1 MNQTAQDLSERGS
14 LTSTS
19 SSLQYKHK
27 LVFLLDNVA
36 TYRHYYELSSSEQR
50 RSQSISTMDE
60 RDEDRQKKQRE
71 LGERE
76 AARLWRAWRTVHEMV
91 QDRGYELSDEEV
103 KISFDD
109 FKSQY
114 TGQDGSVNRKAMNF
128 SARPSDV
135 MMTRYEND
143 NNEGSDIGTIW
154 VEFLPDTSVGIKQM
168 RTFAQHCSAN
178 NFATG
183 ILITNVNITPAALKI
198 IPAVASE
205 TRIECF
211 VETDLLV
218 NITHHELVPK
228 HVLLS
233 KKEKAALL
241 SRYRLKDTQLPRI
254 QLGDPVARYYGLR
267 RGQVVKIIRK
277 SETAGR
283 YASYRLCV

>member
-1 MNQTAQDLSERGS
+1 
-14 LTSTS
+14 
-19 SSLQYKHK
+19 
-27 LVFLLDNVA
+27 
-36 TYRHYYELSSSEQR
+36 
-50 RSQSISTMDE
+50 MDD
-60 RDEDRQKKQRE
+60 RDEDRQRKQRE
-71 LGERE
+71 AGERE

-91 QDRGYELSDEEV
+91 QDRGYELSDAEV

-114 TGQDGSVNRKAMNF
+114 TTQDGSVNRKAMNF
-128 SARPSDV
+128 SARPSEL
-135 MMTRYEND
+135 MMERYLTEKGD
-143 NNEGSDIGTIW
+143 GSDIGTIW
-154 VEFLPDTSVGIKQM
+154 VEFLQDTSVGIKQM
-168 RTFAQHCSAN
+168 RTFAQHCSQN
-178 NFATG
+178 SFATG
-183 ILITNVNITPAALKI
+183 ILITSVNITPAALKI
-198 IPAVASE
+198 IPAVAAE

-233 KKEKAALL
+233 RKEKAALL

-267 RGQVVKIIRK
+267 RSQVVKIIRK

>member
-1 MNQTAQDLSERGS
+1 MDDREQDQARKVKE
-14 LTSTS
+14 
-19 SSLQYKHK
+19 
-27 LVFLLDNVA
+27 A
-36 TYRHYYELSSSEQR
+36 
-50 RSQSISTMDE
+50 
-60 RDEDRQKKQRE
+60 
-71 LGERE
+71 GERE
-76 AARLWRAWRTVHEMV
+76 SARLWRAWRTVHEMV

-109 FKSQY
+109 FKRQY
-114 TGQDGSVNRKAMNF
+114 TGNDGGVNRKAMTF

-135 MMTRYEND
+135 MMTRYLNE

-168 RTFAQHCSAN
+168 RTFAQHCSSN

-183 ILITNVNITPAALKI
+183 ILVTSVNITPAALKI

-233 KKEKAALL
+233 RAEKAALL

-267 RGQVVKIIRK
+267 RSQVVKIIRK

>member
-1 MNQTAQDLSERGS
+1 
-14 LTSTS
+14 
-19 SSLQYKHK
+19 
-27 LVFLLDNVA
+27 
-36 TYRHYYELSSSEQR
+36 
-50 RSQSISTMDE
+50 MDD
-60 RDEDRQKKQRE
+60 RDEDRQRKQRE
-71 LGERE
+71 AGERE

-128 SARPSDV
+128 SARPSEL
-135 MMTRYEND
+135 MMERYLDES
-143 NNEGSDIGTIW
+143 GKSDIGTIW

-168 RTFAQHCSAN
+168 RTFAQHCSSN
-178 NFATG
+178 SFATG

-233 KKEKAALL
+233 RKEKAALL

-267 RGQVVKIIRK
+267 RSQVVKIIRK